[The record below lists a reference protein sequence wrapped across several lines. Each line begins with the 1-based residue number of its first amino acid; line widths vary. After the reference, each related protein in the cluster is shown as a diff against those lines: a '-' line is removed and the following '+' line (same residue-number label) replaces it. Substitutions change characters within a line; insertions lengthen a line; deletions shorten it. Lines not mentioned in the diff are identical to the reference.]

1 MTTFLPVSAPTLP
14 TPCGPISQA
23 VVDRLTRIGSG
34 VLPTGITDGPLS
46 RDLQL
51 ALTVSYE
58 MHYQGF
64 AAVDEAWEWDPELLR
79 LRAELEAIFLGYVR
93 DHVEPGDDAHAEMD
107 MLSTEAVSGTGPSW
121 FLKESGSWDQMREY
135 FAHRSVYHLKE
146 ADPHAWA
153 IPRLRGQAKASYV
166 AVEFDEYGAGRGARL
181 HQQLWAD
188 LMAAADLD
196 TTYLGYVD
204 RVPASTLAWVNL
216 MSLFGLHRSLR
227 GATVGHFAAT
237 EITSSPGSKRL
248 VAGLKRLDAPQVCIG
263 FYAEHV
269 EADAVHEQILRND
282 VVGELVKQEPHLER
296 DIVFGM
302 RALDFVEEVLAA
314 DLMTAW
320 NAGESSL
327 I

>member
-1 MTTFLPVSAPTLP
+1 MTTFLPVSAPTIP
-14 TPCGPISQA
+14 RPCGPISQA
-23 VVDRLTRIGSG
+23 VVDRLTGVGSG
-34 VLPTGITDGPLS
+34 SLPTGVDVAPLS
-46 RDLQL
+46 RDLHVAL
-51 ALTVSYE
+51 AVSYE
-58 MHYQGF
+58 LHYRGF
-64 AAVDEAWEWDPELLR
+64 TGVDDGWEWDPELLR
-79 LRAELEAIFLGYVR
+79 LRAELESIFLAYVR
-93 DHVEPGDDAHAEMD
+93 DNVEPGDDATAEMD

-188 LMAAADLD
+188 LMKAADLD
-196 TTYLGYVD
+196 TSYVGYVD

-248 VAGLKRLDAPQVCIG
+248 VKGLERLGAPQECIG

-269 EADAVHEQILRND
+269 EADAVHEQILRHD
-282 VVGELVKQEPHLER
+282 VVGELLKQEPHLEQ

-314 DLMTAW
+314 DLMAAW
-320 NAGESSL
+320 NAGRSSL